1 VGRPRQVSDEAI
13 LAAARRCFL
22 EHGPGVST
30 TVIADELEV
39 SQAALFKRF
48 GTKQQLMLAA
58 LLPPSTPSWV
68 ATVEAG
74 LEVATAIVRFF
85 VEYAPC
91 LMTIRAS
98 GCDLK
103 ATMRERYD
111 LPPPLRAR
119 KALTAWLQQAMAEGR
134 IRSVDCAATA
144 EAMMGALQG
153 HAFLSF
159 VSERPAEPERFV
171 ANLVGLLWRGLAP
184 EAS

>member
-1 VGRPRQVSDEAI
+1 
-13 LAAARRCFL
+13 
-22 EHGPGVST
+22 
-30 TVIADELEV
+30 
-39 SQAALFKRF
+39 
-48 GTKQQLMLAA
+48 
-58 LLPPSTPSWV
+58 V

-74 LEVATAIVRFF
+74 LDERPLPEQLTEVATAIVRFF